1 VDDEVSGLI
10 EQAVATARAGAPPD
24 AAALLSDVYVSY

>member
-1 VDDEVSGLI
+1 MMVAGVI
-10 EQAVATARAGAPPD
+10 EQAVVAARAGAPPD